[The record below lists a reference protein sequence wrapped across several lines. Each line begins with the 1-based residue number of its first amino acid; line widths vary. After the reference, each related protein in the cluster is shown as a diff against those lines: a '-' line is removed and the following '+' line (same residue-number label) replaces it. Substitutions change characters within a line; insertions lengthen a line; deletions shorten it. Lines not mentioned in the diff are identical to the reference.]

1 MRYFT
6 IILFASA
13 AAVIADFGSARAQS
27 STAAPPPPPPPA
39 VYGPSINYEMA
50 KKMMAAAE
58 AEAVKNNWNM
68 VITILD
74 TGGNRV
80 MQGRMDNSLL
90 ASIAVSEGKARTAVG
105 FRRPSKALEDSIAG
119 GGVGLRT
126 LSVQG
131 EGVFVQGGLPIV
143 VDGKVVGAIGA
154 SGGTSPQDEQVA
166 QAGLNALK

>member
-1 MRYFT
+1 MRN
-6 IILFASA
+6 IIIALFASVGVA
-13 AAVIADFGSARAQS
+13 
-27 STAAPPPPPPPA
+27 
-39 VYGPSINYEMA
+39 YGPSVTFDMA

-58 AEAVKNNWNM
+58 AEAAKNNWSM

-80 MQGRMDNSLL
+80 MQARMDNSLL
-90 ASIAVSEGKARTAVG
+90 ASINVSEGKARTAVG
-105 FRRPSKALEDSIAG
+105 FRRPSKAIEDAIAG
-119 GGVGLRT
+119 GGAGLRV

-166 QAGLNALK
+166 QAGINALK